1 MKAIFPGSFD
11 PITNGH
17 LEIISRASKLFDKL
31 VVVVSNNTSKNGMFS
46 PQQRYQ
52 FVKDAVSVY
61 PNVSVSLVQ
70 SDLTVNLVHELNAD
84 VIVRDV
90 RNNEDFV
97 YEQQI
102 ALMTKKMDPNIETL
116 ILFSNPECSYI
127 SSSIVREIM
136 LFGGDIS
143 DAVPA
148 CVNRALIRMKNQHM
162 ARSVSL

>member
-17 LEIISRASKLFDKL
+17 LDIISRASKLFDKL

-102 ALMTKKMDPNIETL
+102 ALMTKKMDPNIET
-116 ILFSNPECSYI
+116 
-127 SSSIVREIM
+127 
-136 LFGGDIS
+136 
-143 DAVPA
+143 
-148 CVNRALIRMKNQHM
+148 
-162 ARSVSL
+162 